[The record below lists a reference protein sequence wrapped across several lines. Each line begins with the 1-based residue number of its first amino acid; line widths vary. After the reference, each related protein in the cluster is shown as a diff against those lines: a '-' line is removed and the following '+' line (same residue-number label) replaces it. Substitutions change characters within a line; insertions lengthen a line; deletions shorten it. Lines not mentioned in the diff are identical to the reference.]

1 MSDEFITVR
10 LRRAHAQFL
19 EVNLALMADR
29 TRAAMRSGDP
39 AEERRAGLYQRA
51 ILLEH
56 LDDALRLALLN
67 YAPCGGFRSEP
78 LWSDRARASVPDADQ
93 YQSFASRGHSRHFH
107 PVQQAATAEVASEV

>member
-10 LRRAHAQFL
+10 LRRPHAQFL

-29 TRAAMRSGDP
+29 TRAAMRSGDL

-51 ILLEH
+51 VLLEH

-67 YAPCGGFRSEP
+67 YAPCGGFRSELP
-78 LWSDRARASVPDADQ
+78 WSERARASVPDADQ
-93 YQSFASRGHSRHFH
+93 YQSFAGGGHSRHFH